1 MFLNSDYSKEVL
13 LAIDEMPIKELY
25 VKLELLDWQ
34 ENTIR
39 DI

>member
-1 MFLNSDYSKEVL
+1 MLNTNYSREVL
-13 LAIDEMPIKELY
+13 MAIDEMPIKELY

>member
-1 MFLNSDYSKEVL
+1 MLNTNYSQEVL
-13 LAIDEMPIKELY
+13 MAIDEMPIKELY